1 MENNSAKK
9 KPSLCDNKLIC
20 NTFFDSGRVLIDEME
35 DSVFANVNIY
45 NERAELEGSY
55 SYSLFL
61 HANP

>member
-1 MENNSAKK
+1 M
-9 KPSLCDNKLIC
+9 
-20 NTFFDSGRVLIDEME
+20 LIDEME
-35 DSVFANVNIY
+35 DSVFADANIY